1 MITNKNKVKTMVKHV
16 IINANLIVQHV
27 IQIKYEIMKDVTVTV
42 KIILAANIVYAE
54 FVKKLWW

>member
-1 MITNKNKVKTMVKHV
+1 MKTNKNKAKTLVKHV

-42 KIILAANIVYAE
+42 KIILPANIVYAE

>member
-1 MITNKNKVKTMVKHV
+1 MITNKNKAKTMVKHV

-54 FVKKLWW
+54 FVKKL

>member
-1 MITNKNKVKTMVKHV
+1 MITNKNKAKTVVKHV

-42 KIILAANIVYAE
+42 KIILPANIVYAE
-54 FVKKLWW
+54 FIKKL